1 MHSLNGTM
9 IGNWF
14 YMLKNYYTLALR
26 FLAKSKVHTFIN
38 VFGLVVGFTCFI
50 LISLFVT
57 DELTYDKSPNADRIY
72 RVVNMAPEN
81 DPWLKGMP
89 QMPAQM
95 TSEIPEIENFSRL
108 LFVKG
113 LVQADQ
119 KIFEEDKVLF
129 TDPSFFSI
137 FQFNIA
143 KGGYSFQNE
152 NSVLITQSTATRYFG
167 SDDPIGKTIE
177 FTLDRD
183 TSHTAYTVSG
193 VLNDLPSNIHF
204 HFDFLLPYRE
214 NMVYQSNVGV
224 YTYFLLKPGATSNEV
239 ESKFATLNTK
249 HHQAWGTD
257 LSQRITLQPV
267 RSIHLASHY
276 GEEIEVNGNRQTV
289 YILGFTALLILTV
302 GLINFINISLARSIK
317 RGKEVGIRKVLG
329 ANRHQVFTQFLL
341 ESLAMLIVA
350 ALIAMALTQLT
361 IPFFNAF
368 TLKTIDPNLVEFLP
382 IIGVAILFA
391 GVVASAYPALLLSGV
406 LPAIVLKD
414 ASSLKFLHGTKLRSV
429 LLVVQF
435 SIAIMLLVAT
445 FTIWQQLNYIQSKD
459 LGFNKEQVV
468 VVTIDNP
475 ESQRNYSVI
484 TQQFRQHPGILHV
497 AASGS
502 VPGQDFPGWPYQ
514 LPAASS
520 PTGEDMGI
528 GTSTLFV
535 DEAYLSLM
543 NISIIKGRGFTSE
556 NSISDSRHGIMVNES
571 FLHEYGWDLENS
583 LDKRIQYFDQ
593 TVRAFADSRVIGV
606 VRDFHFQSFRSKIE
620 PLVIRLRNPEN
631 NSGGSSLAITSVSLK
646 VSGNSLQGLI
656 TDLKQT
662 WKNLDPVYPFDFEFL
677 DAKIQK
683 HYEADERFGK
693 LFITFTFISIIITC
707 LGLFGISL
715 LTIEQRTKEIGI
727 RKILGASARN
737 LITLLTGQFIKLL
750 VVSMVVAAPLGYWVM
765 ERWLSDF
772 SYRINV
778 SFVIILF
785 SFMTVALVAVVT
797 VGIQALKAANDNPVD
812 SLRSE

>member
-1 MHSLNGTM
+1 M

-26 FLAKSKVHTFIN
+26 FLAKSKVHTSIN

-57 DELTYDKSPNADRIY
+57 DELTYDKSQNADRIY
-72 RVVNMAPEN
+72 RVVNTAPEN

-89 QMPAQM
+89 QMPEQM

-113 LVQADQ
+113 LVRADQ
-119 KIFEEDKVLF
+119 KIFEEDKILF
-129 TDPSFFSI
+129 TDPSFFSL
-137 FQFNIA
+137 FQFNIV

-152 NSVLITQSTATRYFG
+152 NSVLITQSTASRYFG
-167 SDDPIGKTIE
+167 SEDPIGKTIE

-183 TSHTAYTVSG
+183 TSRTAYTVSG

-267 RSIHLASHY
+267 RSIHLESHY

-341 ESLAMLIVA
+341 ESLAMLILAVV
-350 ALIAMALTQLT
+350 IAMALTQLT

-382 IIGVAILFA
+382 IIGVAILFS

-414 ASSLKFLHGTKLRSV
+414 TSSLKFLHGAKLRSV
-429 LLVVQF
+429 LLVMQF

-459 LGFNKEQVV
+459 LGFNKEQVI

-484 TQQFRQHPGILHV
+484 TQQFRQHPGILQV

-535 DEAYLSLM
+535 DEVYLSLM
-543 NISIIKGRGFTSE
+543 NISIIKGRGFTPE
-556 NSISDSRHGIMVNES
+556 NSISDSRHGIIVNES
-571 FLHEYGWDLENS
+571 FLREYGWDLENS
-583 LDKRIQYFDQ
+583 LDKRIQYFDPA
-593 TVRAFADSRVIGV
+593 VRAFADSRVIGV

-631 NSGGSSLAITSVSLK
+631 NSVGSSLAITSVSLK
-646 VSGNSLQGLI
+646 VSGNNLQGLI

-737 LITLLTGQFIKLL
+737 LITLLTGQFVKLL
-750 VVSMVVAAPLGYWVM
+750 VVSIVVAAPLGYWVM

-778 SFVIILF
+778 SLVIILF
-785 SFMTVALVAVVT
+785 SFVTVALVAVVT
-797 VGIQALKAANDNPVD
+797 VGIQALKASNLNPVD

>member
-1 MHSLNGTM
+1 
-9 IGNWF
+9 
-14 YMLKNYYTLALR
+14 MLHNYYTLALR
-26 FLAKSKVHTFIN
+26 FLAKSKVHTLIN
-38 VFGLVVGFTCFI
+38 VFGLVIGFTCFI
-50 LISLFVT
+50 LISLYIT
-57 DELTYDKSPNADRIY
+57 DELTYDTSPNADRLY
-72 RVVNMAPEN
+72 RVVHTAPEN
-81 DPWLKGMP
+81 YPWLKGMP
-89 QMPAQM
+89 QMPEQM

-108 LFVKG
+108 MFVKG

-129 TDPSFFSI
+129 TDPSFFSL
-137 FQFNIA
+137 FPFDFV
-143 KGGYSFQNE
+143 KGEYSFQHE

-167 SDDPIGKTIE
+167 SEDPIGKTIE

-183 TSHTAYTVSG
+183 TSRTAYTVSG

-224 YTYFLLKPGATSNEV
+224 YVYFLLKPGATSDAV
-239 ESKFATLNTK
+239 ESKFVTLNAQ

-257 LSQRITLQPV
+257 ISQNMILQPIK
-267 RSIHLASHY
+267 SIHLESHY
-276 GEEIEVNGNRQTV
+276 GEEIEVNGNKQTV
-289 YILGFTALLILTV
+289 YILGFTAFLILTV

-329 ANRHQVFTQFLL
+329 AQRKQVFTQFLL
-341 ESLAMLIVA
+341 ESLAMLVIA
-350 ALIAMALTQLT
+350 AIISLAVTQLML
-361 IPFFNAF
+361 PAFNAF
-368 TLKTIDPNLVEFLP
+368 TQKTMNPNFVEFLP
-382 IIGVAILFA
+382 LLTAAILFS
-391 GVVASAYPALLLSGV
+391 GLLASAYPALLLSGV

-414 ASSLKFLHGTKLRSV
+414 ASNLKFLQGAKLRSV
-429 LLVVQF
+429 LLVAQF
-435 SIAIMLLVAT
+435 SIAIALLMAT
-445 FTIWQQLNYIQSKD
+445 LTIWQQLNYIQSKD
-459 LGFNKEQVV
+459 LGFNKEQVIILH
-468 VVTIDNP
+468 IDNP
-475 ESQRNYSVI
+475 ELQRNYSVI
-484 TQQFRQHPGILHV
+484 TQQFRQLPGILQV

-514 LPAASS
+514 LPATSS

-556 NSISDSRHGIMVNES
+556 NSISDSRHGIIVNES
-571 FLHEYGWDLENS
+571 FLREYGWDLENS
-583 LDKRIQYFDQ
+583 LAKRIQYFDPA
-593 TVRAFADSRVIGV
+593 VRAFADSRVIGV

-631 NSGGSSLAITSVSLK
+631 NSGRSSLAITSVSLK
-646 VSGNSLQGLI
+646 VTGNNLQRLI
-656 TDLKQT
+656 NDLKQT

-693 LFITFTFISIIITC
+693 LFITFSMISIIITC

-715 LTIEQRTKEIGI
+715 LTMEQRTKEIGI
-727 RKILGASARN
+727 RKILGASTKN
-737 LITLLTGQFIKLL
+737 LIALLTSQFVKLL
-750 VVSMVVAAPLGYWVM
+750 AVSVVVAAPLGYWAM
-765 ERWLSDF
+765 HRWLSDF
-772 SYRINV
+772 AYRINISV
-778 SFVIILF
+778 MVII
-785 SFMTVALVAVVT
+785 SASIIVTLVAIVT
-797 VGIQALKAANDNPVD
+797 VGMQALKAANDNPVD

>member
-1 MHSLNGTM
+1 M

-72 RVVNMAPEN
+72 RVVHTAPEN

-89 QMPAQM
+89 QMPVQM

-113 LVQADQ
+113 LVRADQ
-119 KIFEEDKVLF
+119 KIFEEDKLLF
-129 TDPSFFSI
+129 TDPSFFSLFPFDI
-137 FQFNIA
+137 V
-143 KGGYSFQNE
+143 KGGYSFQHE

-167 SDDPIGKTIE
+167 SEDPIGKTIE
-177 FTLDRD
+177 FMLDRD
-183 TSHTAYTVSG
+183 TSRTAYTVSG

-224 YTYFLLKPGATSNEV
+224 YTYFLLKPGATSDAV
-239 ESKFATLNTK
+239 ESKFVTLNTK

-257 LSQRITLQPV
+257 ISQRITLQPIK
-267 RSIHLASHY
+267 SIHLESHY
-276 GEEIEVNGNRQTV
+276 GEEIELNGKKQTV
-289 YILGFTALLILTV
+289 YILGFTAFLILTV

-329 ANRHQVFTQFLL
+329 AQRKQVFTQFLL
-341 ESLAMLIVA
+341 ESLAMLVIA
-350 ALIAMALTQLT
+350 AIISLAVTQLML
-361 IPFFNAF
+361 PAFNAF
-368 TLKTIDPNLVEFLP
+368 TQKTMNPNFVEFLP
-382 IIGVAILFA
+382 LLAAAILFS
-391 GVVASAYPALLLSGV
+391 GLLASAYPALLLSGV

-414 ASSLKFLHGTKLRSV
+414 AYSLKFLQGAKLRSV
-429 LLVVQF
+429 LLVAQF
-435 SIAIMLLVAT
+435 SIAIALLMAT
-445 FTIWQQLNYIQSKD
+445 LTIWQQLNYIQSKD
-459 LGFNKEQVV
+459 LGFNKEQVIILH
-468 VVTIDNP
+468 IDNP

-484 TQQFRQHPGILHV
+484 TQQFRQHPGILQV

-514 LPAASS
+514 LPATSS

-543 NISIIKGRGFTSE
+543 NISIIIGRGFSTE
-556 NSISDSRHGIMVNES
+556 NSTADNQHSILVNES
-571 FLHEYGWDLENS
+571 FLHEYGWDLENA
-583 LDKRIQYFDQ
+583 LDKRIQYFDP
-593 TVRAFADSRVIGV
+593 TVRTFADSRVIGV

-646 VSGNSLQGLI
+646 VTGNNLQGLI
-656 TDLKQT
+656 NDLKQT

-693 LFITFTFISIIITC
+693 LFITFSMISIIITC

-715 LTIEQRTKEIGI
+715 LTMEQRTKEIGI
-727 RKILGASARN
+727 RKILGASTKN
-737 LITLLTGQFIKLL
+737 LIALLTSQFVKLL
-750 VVSMVVAAPLGYWVM
+750 AVSVVVAAPLGYWAM
-765 ERWLSDF
+765 HRWLSDF
-772 SYRINV
+772 AYRINISV
-778 SFVIILF
+778 MVII
-785 SFMTVALVAVVT
+785 SASIIVTLVAIVT
-797 VGIQALKAANDNPVD
+797 VGVQALKAANDNPVD
-812 SLRSE
+812 ALRSE